1 MLATVA
7 LLIGAT
13 GVGVWRLAAGTGQ
26 TSPNVVQ
33 IAKLAFQAPT
43 SPGPRPNPT
52 DPTLLQEQFG
62 GVTFPDY
69 QRRFGVRASGQ
80 RTDVT
85 GGRTVQTVYYRLGDN
100 APVSYSVVSGSSL
113 IIPPSAREVTVA
125 GVRIHSYTRGGLS
138 FVTLVRHGR
147 TCVLAGT
154 VPTRT
159 LVALAA
165 APLRPKFA

>member
-7 LLIGAT
+7 LLIGAV
-13 GVGVWRLAAGTGQ
+13 GVGVWRLAAGTAQ
-26 TSPNVVQ
+26 TSPSVVQ
-33 IAKLAFQAPT
+33 IANLAFRAPT
-43 SPGPRPNPT
+43 SPGPPPNSA
-52 DPTLLQEQFG
+52 DPTLLREQFG

-69 QRRFGVRASGQ
+69 QRRFGVKASGQ
-80 RTDVT
+80 RRDVT
-85 GGRTVQTVYYRLGDN
+85 GGRTVQTVYYRLGHT
-100 APVSYSVVSGSSL
+100 PPISYSVVSGSSL
-113 IIPPSAREVTVA
+113 TIPPSAREVTVA
-125 GVRIHSYTRGGLS
+125 GVRIHSYTRDGLS

-147 TCVLAGT
+147 TCVLAGR